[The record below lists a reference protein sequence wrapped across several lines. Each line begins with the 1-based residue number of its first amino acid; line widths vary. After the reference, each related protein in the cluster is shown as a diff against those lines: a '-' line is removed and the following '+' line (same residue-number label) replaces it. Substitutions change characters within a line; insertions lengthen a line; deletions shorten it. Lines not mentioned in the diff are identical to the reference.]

1 MFTFQDIQKINYLN
15 RCRIYNIYKDVLV
28 LLDEDYDSRIY
39 NFIDSL
45 GISSKSLCAVMEN
58 EGRLFL
64 LWHDLI
70 PDNYIEGKEVI
81 VRFDKY
87 SDIWSIEKSILL
99 IDKNSFVLPER
110 CPASDDWWDQA

>member
-1 MFTFQDIQKINYLN
+1 MFTFQDIQKINYAT
-15 RCRIYNIYKDVLV
+15 RCKAYNIYKDVLV

-45 GISSKSLCAVMEN
+45 GINSKSLCAAMEN

-70 PDNYIEGKEVI
+70 PDKFVEGKEVR
-81 VRFDKY
+81 VNFDKLY
-87 SDIWSIEKSILL
+87 DIWTVEKSILI
-99 IDKNSFVLPER
+99 IDKNDAILPER
-110 CPASDDWWDQA
+110 CPTSDDWWEQA